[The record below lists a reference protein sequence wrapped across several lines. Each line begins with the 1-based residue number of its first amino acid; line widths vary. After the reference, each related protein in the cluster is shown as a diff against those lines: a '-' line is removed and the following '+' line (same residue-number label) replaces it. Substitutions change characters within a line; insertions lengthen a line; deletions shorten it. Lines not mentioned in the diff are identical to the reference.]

1 MRSRAERRHHRRR
14 MMNKVKKFN
23 WIEGNNP
30 EHTKKRIRQI
40 ADNRK
45 ICSCE
50 MCCNPRH
57 SEWYNGTTKKTMQ
70 ERRMDEYEKNLGI
83 DDD

>member
-14 MMNKVKKFN
+14 MMNRARDIPWIADAPDEYKEKLLKKF
-23 WIEGNNP
+23 
-30 EHTKKRIRQI
+30 
-40 ADNRK
+40 ADTRK
-45 ICSCE
+45 PCSCSG
-50 MCCNPRH
+50 CGNPRH
-57 SEWYNGTTKKTMQ
+57 SVMESGNKLKTMQ